1 MLCIFYGCPP
11 DPIQNEP
18 SCIDG
23 IQNQD
28 ETGVD
33 CGGKCIECFDCFS
46 NNCSYLSGGIFS
58 DPKKSI
64 KWKCT
69 LLDGEVFV
77 ADEGDITQ
85 VILAATRYEFSN
97 KGDLSF
103 TSTNGT
109 FKGRWNFDNPDEP
122 TEIQYHFPNEEIDD
136 FSLDLVSLEENVL
149 ELSWYEGAIATFE
162 PY

>member
-1 MLCIFYGCPP
+1 MLCFFYACPD
-11 DPIQNEP
+11 DPIPPEP
-18 SCIDG
+18 TCIDG

-46 NNCSYLSGGIFS
+46 NYCSYLSGGVFS
-58 DPKKSI
+58 DPNKSI
-64 KWKCT
+64 KWKCI

-77 ADEGDITQ
+77 PDEGDITQ

-97 KGDLSF
+97 KAELNF

-122 TEIQYHFPNEEIDD
+122 TEIQYHFPNEDIDD
-136 FSLDLVSLEENVL
+136 FSLDLVSLEENIL
-149 ELSWYEGAIATFE
+149 ELSWYEGAVATFE

>member
-1 MLCIFYGCPP
+1 MLCLFYACPP
-11 DPIQNEP
+11 EPDPPEP

-77 ADEGDITQ
+77 PDEGDITQ

-97 KGDLSF
+97 KAELSF

-109 FKGRWNFDNPDEP
+109 FKGRWNFDNPEDP
-122 TEIQYHFPNEEIDD
+122 TEIQYHFPNEDIDD
-136 FSLDLVSLEENVL
+136 FSLDLVSLEENIL
-149 ELSWYEGAIATFE
+149 ELSWYEGAVATFE